1 LRAQIW
7 RLEVK
12 RRSRSA
18 LGVSLAG
25 ALLAVVAPSPVSGAP
40 PVGQCPQSFPDV
52 ITRAE
57 ALEID
62 GAVIF
67 DAVNK
72 NGDDIVCF
80 KPFNNAPGGTL
91 IDNTAR
97 LRS

>member
-1 LRAQIW
+1 MTRTC
-7 RLEVK
+7 
-12 RRSRSA
+12 RRVVVGFSA
-18 LGVSLAG
+18 VAAAALTPATASGG
-25 ALLAVVAPSPVSGAP
+25 A

-72 NGDDIVCF
+72 NGDVIICF
-80 KPFNNAPGGTL
+80 KPFPNKTGGVV
-91 IDNTAR
+91 IDNTA
-97 LRS
+97 SPNS

>member
-1 LRAQIW
+1 MTCTC
-7 RLEVK
+7 
-12 RRSRSA
+12 RRVLVGFSA
-18 LGVSLAG
+18 VAAAALTPATASGG
-25 ALLAVVAPSPVSGAP
+25 A

-72 NGDDIVCF
+72 NGDDIICF
-80 KPFNNAPGGTL
+80 KPFANKTGGVV
-91 IDNTAR
+91 IDNTA
-97 LRS
+97 SPNS